1 MVTKNQQIAIDMCI
15 NALCGFKNTNDL
27 SSPSHYTIIDE
38 FVFDLEDD
46 ILDGTNPELLG
57 ESLKDILGIIKN
69 IK

>member
-1 MVTKNQQIAIDMCI
+1 MSN
-15 NALCGFKNTNDL
+15 
-27 SSPSHYTIIDE
+27 PSHYTIIDE

>member
-1 MVTKNQQIAIDMCI
+1 MVTKNQQIAIDKCI
-15 NALCGFKNTNDL
+15 SVLSYFRSTNDL
-27 SSPSHYTIIDE
+27 SSPSHYTTIDE

-46 ILDGTNPELLG
+46 ILDGVNPELLG

>member
-15 NALCGFKNTNDL
+15 NALNSFRNTNDL
-27 SSPSHYTIIDE
+27 SSLSHYTIIDE

-46 ILDGTNPELLG
+46 ILDGVNPYLLG

>member
-1 MVTKNQQIAIDMCI
+1 MVAKNQQFAIDMCI
-15 NALCGFKNTNDL
+15 KALNYFKNTNDL
-27 SSPSHYTIIDE
+27 SSPSHHTIIDE

-46 ILDGTNPELLG
+46 ILDGVNPELLG

>member
-1 MVTKNQQIAIDMCI
+1 MVTKNQQIAIDKCI
-15 NALCGFKNTNDL
+15 SVLNYFRSTNDL
-27 SSPSHYTIIDE
+27 LSPSHYTTIDE
-38 FVFDLEDD
+38 FIFDLEDD

>member
-15 NALCGFKNTNDL
+15 NTLNGFKNTNDL

-38 FVFDLEDD
+38 FCFDLEDD
-46 ILDGTNPELLG
+46 ILDGVNPELLG